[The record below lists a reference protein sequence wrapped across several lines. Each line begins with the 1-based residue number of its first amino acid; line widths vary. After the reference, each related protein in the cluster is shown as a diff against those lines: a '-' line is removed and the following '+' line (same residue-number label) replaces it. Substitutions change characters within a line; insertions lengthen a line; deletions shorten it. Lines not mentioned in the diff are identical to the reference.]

1 MIPPSDTAIPGAH
14 DTPHL
19 RAAGAALLLAAGLLA
34 AVQFFVSRELP
45 AHMPAFASRTSP
57 IKLTGNVLQTEAFE
71 IPDSLPIYGSS
82 ELDRH
87 ADNRPDAFFRGAP
100 TGFTAFP
107 IGRGG
112 TTCLMI
118 LQKLAAAGPAVR
130 GHKTVVF
137 LSPTWFA
144 KEGVSKTAV
153 AANLTPT
160 LLGGWMFSHAL
171 SVPLKT
177 EIARRLRDYPGSV
190 EKQPLLAAAIDCL
203 SEPTPFHR
211 FLLAAMTP
219 AGWAQNGILRWV
231 EYGAIAREMITYG
244 KHEARPHGRDKG
256 TGVTVPPTSQPDWPQ
271 LAQAA
276 EAQDRARNQSTAF
289 SATNVPQFNGIR
301 EAKIRARGLGS
312 RDDEFAAHLEQSKE
326 WSDLALLI
334 QGLKELHA
342 EALFISQPY
351 NGIYRDM
358 GGTSPRGRKI
368 YYAKLEDTLRAA
380 GYPLLDFSEHEEDRF
395 FFNDTGHPS
404 AKAWIFYDEGIDRFY
419 HAKPE

>member
-1 MIPPSDTAIPGAH
+1 MIPPADMTGEH
-14 DTPHL
+14 GTPHL
-19 RAAGAALLLAAGLLA
+19 LPAGAALLLAAGLLV
-34 AVQFFVSRELP
+34 AVQFFVTRQLP

-57 IKLTGNVLQTEAFE
+57 IKLTGNVLQTEAFK

-82 ELDRH
+82 ELDRR

-118 LQKLAAAGPAVR
+118 LQKLAAAGPAVW

-144 KEGVSKTAV
+144 KGGVSKTAV

-160 LLGGWMFSHAL
+160 LLGGWIFSPTL
-171 SVPLKT
+171 SLPLKT
-177 EIARRLRDYPGSV
+177 EIARRLEDYPGSL
-190 EKQPLLAAAIDCL
+190 EKQPLLAAAVDCL
-203 SEPTPFHR
+203 SDPTPFHHL
-211 FLLAAMTP
+211 LLAAMTP
-219 AGWAQNGILRWV
+219 AGRAQNGILRWV
-231 EYGAIAREMITYG
+231 EYGAILREMITYG
-244 KHEARPHGRDKG
+244 KHEARQRGREKDA
-256 TGVTVPPTSQPDWPQ
+256 GVTAPPTRQPDWPQ

-276 EAQDRARNQSTAF
+276 EAQDRARNRTTAF
-289 SATNVPQFNGIR
+289 SATTVPHFDGMR
-301 EAKIRARGLGS
+301 EGKIRARGVGS
-312 RDDEFAAHLEQSKE
+312 RDDEFVAHLEQSKE

-334 QGLKELHA
+334 RGLKELHA
-342 EALFISQPY
+342 DALFISQPY

-358 GGTSPRGRKI
+358 GGTSPRGRKV
-368 YYAKLEDTLRAA
+368 YYAKLEDTLQAA

-419 HAKPE
+419 HATPP